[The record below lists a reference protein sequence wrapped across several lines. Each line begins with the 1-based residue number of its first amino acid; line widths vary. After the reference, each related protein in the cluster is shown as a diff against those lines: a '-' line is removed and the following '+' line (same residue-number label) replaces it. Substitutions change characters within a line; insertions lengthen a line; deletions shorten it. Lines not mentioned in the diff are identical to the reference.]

1 MPKMFIQLDDRK
13 TDEFAKSASNGR
25 FSSCLPV
32 LIDNLNTLTDIAAY
46 VAIRRNA
53 PESELVDC
61 NMIRAKKPPSGRRHG
76 FCLTRY
82 AA

>member
-1 MPKMFIQLDDRK
+1 MFIQLDDRK

-46 VAIRRNA
+46 VAIRRNVH
-53 PESELVDC
+53 ELTSEPLVH
-61 NMIRAKKPPSGRRHG
+61 RHRP
-76 FCLTRY
+76 L
-82 AA
+82 